1 MMMREGNELWKDILE
16 YEGLYQVSSQGRV
29 RSVSRWNVDRLGRK
43 RFLRGK
49 VLSPSRMHNGYFA
62 LVFKKNGKSALKL
75 VHRLVAEAFI
85 DNPIDKPQVNHI
97 NEIKSDNRVE
107 NLNWVTGKE
116 NVNYGTCIKRRAK
129 KKNKPVLQYA
139 LNGGFIKRWDSARC
153 AESHLKIWNQDI
165 SKCCNG
171 KRKSAGG
178 FNWRFEKGILK

>member
-1 MMMREGNELWKDILE
+1 MTREGNELWKDILE

-85 DNPIDKPQVNHI
+85 DNPIDKLQVNHI
-97 NEIKSDNRVE
+97 NEN
-107 NLNWVTGKE
+107 
-116 NVNYGTCIKRRAK
+116 
-129 KKNKPVLQYA
+129 
-139 LNGGFIKRWDSARC
+139 
-153 AESHLKIWNQDI
+153 
-165 SKCCNG
+165 
-171 KRKSAGG
+171 
-178 FNWRFEKGILK
+178 